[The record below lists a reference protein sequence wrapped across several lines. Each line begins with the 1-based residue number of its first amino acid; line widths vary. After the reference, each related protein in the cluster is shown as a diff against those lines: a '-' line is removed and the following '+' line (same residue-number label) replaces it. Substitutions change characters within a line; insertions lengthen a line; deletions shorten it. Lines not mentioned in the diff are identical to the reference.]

1 MKVEKV
7 AVIGAGNGGITAA
20 ADLTHRGF
28 SVSLYEH
35 PDFSGNLEGIKKNKG
50 IVLNDGTGE
59 KFIDFSE
66 VTTDIQEAVK
76 DAEVIMLTIPS
87 FAIEDI
93 ADQLAPVT
101 DENQIILLNG
111 AGSMGTIRFSNRA
124 KALGIDKTFNI
135 AETNSLTYGTRAF
148 PDEARVELSL
158 YVKKLFFAAY
168 PASETGRLL
177 DICSELYDCFV
188 PAESVWHTTLE
199 NGNPEVHPG
208 PALLNAGRI
217 DYSKGE
223 FWLYK
228 EGITEHT
235 VKVLKAIEQ
244 ERMDIGEAFGYKL
257 EDAVKS
263 RAGRGYFEDDGRDIQ
278 TLFNTSEVY
287 SKIKGPVSIN
297 SRYFTEDISNGLVL
311 WSELGRLAGIRTPN
325 IDAVITLGSTLLD
338 KDFYEAGLT
347 LEKLGFSNQ
356 TLQQVIR
363 NV

>member
-7 AVIGAGNGGITAA
+7 AIIGAGNGGITAA

-28 SVSLYEH
+28 SVSLFEH
-35 PDFSGNLEGIKKNKG
+35 PDFSENLEGIKRNKG
-50 IVLNDGTGE
+50 IVLQDENGE
-59 KFIDFSE
+59 KRIGFSN
-66 VTTDIQEAVK
+66 VTTDIEEAVEG
-76 DAEVIMLTIPS
+76 AEVIMLTVPS
-87 FAIEDI
+87 FAIENI
-93 ADQLAPVT
+93 ADSLAPVVKE
-101 DENQIILLNG
+101 DQVILLNG
-111 AGSMGTIRFSNRA
+111 AGAMGAIRFVNRA
-124 KALGIDKTFNI
+124 KEMGIEKSFSI
-135 AETNSLTYGTRAF
+135 AETNSLTYGTRAI

-158 YVKKLFFAAY
+158 YVKKLFFSAF

-217 DYSKGE
+217 DYSNGE

-244 ERMDIGEAFGYKL
+244 ERMDIGKAFGFNL
-257 EDAVKS
+257 EDAVES
-263 RAGRGYFEDDGRDIQ
+263 RAGRGYFEDDGRDLQ

-287 SKIKGPVSIN
+287 TKIKGPVSIN

-325 IDAVITLGSTLLD
+325 IDAVITLGSTLLE
-338 KDFYEAGLT
+338 KDFYGSGLT
-347 LEKLGFSNQ
+347 LEKLGFSGQ
-356 TLQQVIR
+356 TLQQVIS

>member
-1 MKVEKV
+1 MRVKNV

-20 ADLTHRGF
+20 ADLTNRGF
-28 SVSLYEH
+28 SVTLYESTA
-35 PDFSGNLEGIKKNKG
+35 FSANLEGIEQNKG
-50 IVLNDGTGE
+50 ITLEDENGE
-59 KFIDFSE
+59 TFIGFSN
-66 VTTDIQEAVK
+66 VTTDIEEAIEG
-76 DAEVIMLTIPS
+76 AEVIMLTVPS
-87 FAIEDI
+87 FAVEDI
-93 ADQLAPVT
+93 AELLAQVVKADQV
-101 DENQIILLNG
+101 ILLNG
-111 AGSMGTIRFSNRA
+111 AGSMGSVRFVNRA
-124 KALGIDKTFNI
+124 REMGIDTSFSI

-148 PDEARVELSL
+148 PDESRVELSL
-158 YVKKLFFAAY
+158 YVKKLYFAAY
-168 PASETGRLL
+168 PSSETARLL
-177 DICSELYDCFV
+177 DICSNLYDCFV

-244 ERMDIGEAFGYKL
+244 ERMAIGKAFGYEL
-257 EDAVKS
+257 ENAVES
-263 RAGRGYFEDDGRDIQ
+263 RSGRGYFEDNGRDLQ

-287 SKIKGPVSIN
+287 TKIKGPVSIN

-338 KDFYEAGLT
+338 EDFYESGLT
-347 LEKLGFSNQ
+347 LDKLGFADH